1 MTTTIALFGMCTGIA
16 WKYSSTGRHKP
27 AQIAKFIAQLGVRPV
42 LADAACVP
50 IKIPVGRYLR
60 EILDVLLAGNPK
72 KPRD

>member
-1 MTTTIALFGMCTGIA
+1 MPTIDLFGMCTGVA
-16 WKYSSTGRHKP
+16 WRVLFDGPLQTGSNCEIHCP
-27 AQIAKFIAQLGVRPV
+27 AGRSPV